1 MGPKNQYTAHP
12 REFDESDVDRTPEY
26 EEFIEKLRDFHEKRG
41 TLAYTNFEPDI
52 QRKKVDLL
60 KLYKLIVQKG
70 GYTLVSQK
78 TGLWKELAVNFN
90 PPQHNTNIGF
100 VLKTIYWKNL
110 GAWECVNH
118 WNEEAPVPEAI
129 EHQSAAGSDLV
140 GRKPP
145 ESIENSSPA
154 LLTRGRSGG
163 GEPSGS
169 TPTTTP
175 SGRTLREA
183 PPKRQ
188 FFQPEVS
195 TPRPRNPVA
204 PSQSP
209 ALQPTINGKGSTS
222 GGGSHSMNIN
232 SAEQN
237 PLPPANIVPIFTPY
251 SHPQKFLPVTHKNGN
266 VHLHELRPMPQEEI
280 ADKLVE
286 RAVMGIQSRLPQEL
300 YEGLQTI
307 LRITSLPGFSIYF
320 RDSPSLAHDLLALI
334 EDCANVS
341 ADEQPSGEL
350 KPWAPSEYRPISS
363 LKPPTINSPSGS
375 LEPVEWRKKMDL
387 GLHAIDILRNM
398 TARDNNYPAIENNI
412 RYLAAF
418 HPNTIPILMK
428 GLCTP
433 KSHQF
438 NELRRICLGVI
449 DALSLGLDIADEA
462 KLVDII
468 WEGIDDDDLTTVVLK
483 LSVMVN
489 LSVKEKT
496 GHMKQIPAA
505 VLEYL
510 ENLLMSK
517 DERLLIATLDFFYHF
532 TLLDEGTAL
541 LTQRP
546 DAIQKLSQMIR
557 LLSYGTVRIPPDPAA
572 SSAKS
577 SSSNKKAVPQVTP
590 ELPADLLSDILRL
603 NEPQR
608 AIWWIRSSFEANPD
622 SEITQ
627 IALWQAYQRQFG
639 GYTNAGPKAQPLLQ
653 ANDFIKNVSV
663 AFTGARP
670 QMIPGENGQPSRFVI
685 NGIAPREEPMG
696 LDCEVYLRCD
706 WRVPKDKP
714 ATASDAPDSSDMKP
728 CGQFFP
734 NCKSLYEHVRDKHTF
749 LNQKAEGISETQ
761 ICRWRDC
768 TRFPAPGT
776 DKKIVFY
783 KHLLAHMPLK
793 IKDILGKGRK
803 GSILASDTA
812 KAFSA
817 PVSKKVD
824 TIKTPL
830 GSGLFWTI
838 EVSANPK
845 QDESIGVPIMAARVL
860 RNLSTTESQ
869 DGIENLLFFKNA
881 IFDKMALTTNKTLLT
896 LLADYICNIT
906 APRTADAPI
915 EEAMMIDPPSDSDY

>member
-12 REFDESDVDRTPEY
+12 REFDESDVDKTPEY
-26 EEFIEKLRDFHEKRG
+26 EEFIEKLRVFHEKRG

-52 QRKKVDLL
+52 QRKKVDLF
-60 KLYKLIVQKG
+60 KLYRLIVQMG
-70 GYTLVSQK
+70 GYTYVSQK

-110 GAWECVNH
+110 GAWECVDH
-118 WNEEAPVPEAI
+118 WNAEAPVPEAI

-169 TPTTTP
+169 STTTTP

-209 ALQPTINGKGSTS
+209 ALQPTINGKSSTS
-222 GGGSHSMNIN
+222 GGSSHSMNAN
-232 SAEQN
+232 SADHN
-237 PLPPANIVPIFTPY
+237 PMPPMNISPIFTPY

-266 VHLHELRPMPQEEI
+266 AHLHEVHFMAQEEMPE
-280 ADKLVE
+280 KLVE

-300 YEGLQTI
+300 YEGLQSI

-320 RDSPSLAHDLLALI
+320 RDSPSLAYDLLALV
-334 EDCANVS
+334 EDCTRVS
-341 ADEQPSGEL
+341 IDELASVEL
-350 KPWAPSEYRPISS
+350 KPWNPSDYRPISS
-363 LKPPTINSPSGS
+363 LPSTMSDMPLGS
-375 LEPVEWRKKMDL
+375 LEPVAWRKKMDL
-387 GLHAIDILRNM
+387 GLHALDILRNM
-398 TARDNNYPAIENNI
+398 TARDNNHPAIENNI

-418 HPNTIPILMK
+418 YPNTIPILMK
-428 GLCTP
+428 GVCTP
-433 KSHQF
+433 RHYRF
-438 NELRRICLGVI
+438 NEMRRICLGVI
-449 DALSLGLDIADEA
+449 NSLSRGIDIADENQ
-462 KLVDII
+462 LVNLI
-468 WEGIDDDDLTTVVLK
+468 WEGIEDDDLTTVVLK
-483 LSVMVN
+483 LGIMVN
-489 LSVKEKT
+489 LSVREKT
-496 GHMKQIPAA
+496 EHMKQIPSA

-510 ENLLMSK
+510 ENILMSK
-517 DERLLIATLDFFYHF
+517 DERLLVAALDFFYHL
-532 TLLDEGTAL
+532 TLLDEGTTL

-557 LLSYGTVRIPPDPAA
+557 LISYGTVQIPPDPAA
-572 SSAKS
+572 SSVKS

-608 AIWWIRSSFEANPD
+608 AIWWIRSSFEANPE

-639 GYTNAGPKAQPLLQ
+639 VYTNSGPKIQPLLQ

-670 QMIPGENGQPSRFVI
+670 QMIPGDNGQPSRFVI

-706 WRVPKDKP
+706 WRVPQDKP
-714 ATASDAPDSSDMKP
+714 ATASDATNTVATKA

-734 NCKSLYEHVRDKHTF
+734 NCKSLFEHVRDKHTF
-749 LNQKAEGISETQ
+749 LNQKAEEKPEMQ
-761 ICRWRDC
+761 ICLWRDC
-768 TRFPAPGT
+768 ARFPAPGT

-793 IKDILGKGRK
+793 MKDAGKGRK
-803 GSILASDTA
+803 GSILASDTI
-812 KAFSA
+812 KSFSA
-817 PVSKKVD
+817 PSKKTD
-824 TIKTPL
+824 SIKA
-830 GSGLFWTI
+830 GSGPFWTI
-838 EVSANPK
+838 EVSADPK
-845 QDESIGVPIMAARVL
+845 QDESVGVPIMAARVL
-860 RNLSTTESQ
+860 RNLSTTESRE
-869 DGIENLLFFKNA
+869 GIENLLYFKNA
-881 IFDKMALTTNKTLLT
+881 IFAKMALTTNKTLIT
-896 LLADYICNIT
+896 LLSDYICNIT
-906 APRTADAPI
+906 TPRAPEAPMQ
-915 EEAMMIDPPSDSDY
+915 EPMMIDPPSDSDF